1 MIRQNKKLVVKEADL
16 TPKERLDKIHDS
28 SFEMPK
34 EVGEPILQYIV
45 VKESSYGN
53 FYVEADNKGI
63 ADEDVAIDLKNA
75 LQKLADE
82 QKNKTTYYVCTVCK
96 FKKNNL
102 EVE

>member
-1 MIRQNKKLVVKEADL
+1 MIHQNKKLVVKEAD
-16 TPKERLDKIHDS
+16 
-28 SFEMPK
+28 FEMPK